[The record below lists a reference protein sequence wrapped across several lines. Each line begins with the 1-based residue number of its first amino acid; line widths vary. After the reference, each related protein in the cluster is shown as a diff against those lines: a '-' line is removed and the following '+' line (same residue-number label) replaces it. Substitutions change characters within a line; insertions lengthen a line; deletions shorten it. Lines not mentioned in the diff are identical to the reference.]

1 MVKGTIKEKYGIHIR
16 QLSMYQHTYQCFQTP
31 NSYFLIVPV
40 SQFSETELAELYY
53 MSQYLQEQSDPYV
66 SVFIFTKEGEL
77 TFEHEGKTYA
87 LLKAAP
93 LIQTGRSPLERSWRN
108 FTEKAEDIH
117 MR

>member
-93 LIQTGRSPLERSWRN
+93 PLFKQGVLHWSGACGISPKRPRIS
-108 FTEKAEDIH
+108 I
-117 MR
+117 

>member
-93 LIQTGRSPLERSWRN
+93 LFKQGVLHWSGACGISPKRPRIS
-108 FTEKAEDIH
+108 I
-117 MR
+117 

>member
-93 LIQTGRSPLERSWRN
+93 LIQTGCSPLERSLRN